1 MPRVDRLLARNLGL
15 GRRQATRLFRAARVA
30 RPDGAILR
38 DPGLR
43 VPPSELPLEVVVDGE
58 PTTLF
63 CRYHLIQ
70 HKPRGVVTALRDD
83 RHGTV
88 LELLGDVP
96 LREDLRAVGRLDR
109 DVSGL
114 LLWTTEG
121 DLLHRLTH
129 PRYAVPRVYQA
140 ALARPHAPLPE
151 GGPLTLDDGYAPTIL
166 GLGPLAEADVH
177 PGLEVPASAG
187 CLATITV
194 GSGRFHE
201 VKRIF
206 MALGSEVVGLC
217 RVSYGPVEL
226 PRDLAA
232 GESRAIDL
240 QAIFADLHP
249 SRG

>member
-1 MPRVDRLLARNLGL
+1 
-15 GRRQATRLFRAARVA
+15 
-30 RPDGAILR
+30 
-38 DPGLR
+38 
-43 VPPSELPLEVVVDGE
+43 
-58 PTTLF
+58 LF
-63 CRYHLIQ
+63 CRYHLNQ
-70 HKPRGVVTALRDD
+70 HMPRGVVTALRDD

-88 LELLGDVP
+88 RELLGDVP
-96 LREDLRAVGRLDR
+96 LREDLRPVGRLDR

-140 ALARPHAPLPE
+140 ALDRPHAPLPE
-151 GGPLTLDDGYAPTIL
+151 GAPLTLDDGYAPTIL

-177 PGLEVPASAG
+177 PGLEVPESAR

-206 MALGSEVVGLC
+206 AALGAEVVGLC
-217 RVSYGPVEL
+217 RVSYGSVAL

-240 QAIFADLHP
+240 HEVFAELHP
-249 SRG
+249 AR

>member
-1 MPRVDRLLARNLGL
+1 MPRVDHLLARNLGL
-15 GRRQATRLFRAARVA
+15 GRRQATRLFRAARIT
-30 RPDGAILR
+30 RPDGAVLR

-43 VPPSELPLEVVVDGE
+43 VQPSELPLDVLVDGQAA
-58 PTTLF
+58 TLF

-88 LELLGDVP
+88 RELLRDVP
-96 LREDLRAVGRLDR
+96 LVSELRPVGRLDR

-140 ALARPHAPLPE
+140 ALARPHAPLPSD
-151 GGPLTLDDGYAPTIL
+151 GPLTLDDGYTPTIL
-166 GLGPLAEADVH
+166 GLEPLAEADVH
-177 PGLEVPASAG
+177 PGLEVPAG
-187 CLATITV
+187 TQRLATITV
-194 GSGRFHE
+194 ASGRFHE

-206 MALGSEVVGLC
+206 AALGSEVVGLC
-217 RVSYGPVEL
+217 RVAYGTVTL
-226 PRDLAA
+226 PRDLPA
-232 GESRAIDL
+232 GESRAL
-240 QAIFADLHP
+240 DLHERFAELHP
-249 SRG
+249 AR